1 MLEDTVGIAVLHGDL
16 ITLPSLA
23 ACSIK
28 PVPHQFHNY
37 VSGDTPVET
46 DDCVL

>member
-16 ITLPSLA
+16 IALPSLA

-28 PVPHQFHNY
+28 PVPHQFYSY

-46 DDCVL
+46 NVWW